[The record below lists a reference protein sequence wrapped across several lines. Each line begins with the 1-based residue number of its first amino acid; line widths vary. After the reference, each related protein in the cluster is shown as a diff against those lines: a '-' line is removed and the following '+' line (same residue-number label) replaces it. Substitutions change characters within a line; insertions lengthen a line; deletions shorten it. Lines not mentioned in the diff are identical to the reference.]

1 MRSRALD
8 VGFRVKGCGLR
19 VWDVEC
25 KLRVEGIGLSV
36 EGLGL
41 RV

>member
-1 MRSRALD
+1 MRSRVWD
-8 VGFRVKGCGLR
+8 SGFRVKGCGLR
-19 VWDVEC
+19 IWDVEC

-36 EGLGL
+36 EGIGF